1 MADNAQP
8 STVTTVVTTPA
19 APTSAAPRPWMQ
31 MVMMIAALVTI
42 ALTINAQLQAI
53 GAWRSSVDL
62 QLADLKSRM
71 GRAEENQRTY
81 IPVLLGLTK
90 DVSYL
95 ADRAR
100 REDDRLERERRVH

>member
-1 MADNAQP
+1 MSDTP
-8 STVTTVVTTPA
+8 STAVTTVVTPPPA
-19 APTSAAPRPWMQ
+19 PAPRPWMQ
-31 MVMMIAALVTI
+31 LVLMIVGLVTV

-100 REDDRLERERRVH
+100 REDDRQERERERQAH